1 MCKYVLGQAGAVL
14 GQVGAVV
21 VVALALT
28 AQPAW
33 AVEIPVPPNHQRAV
47 KRLAV
52 DIEPVKAKRGETIV
66 WRLTVELHNG
76 YWTYP
81 TSQQDPNAESLVSR
95 FTFTPSKRDKN
106 PPTIWVVPMGEP
118 TSTGNAKTKPYP
130 EEMVRSLTYLH
141 GTAQFEQ
148 KLLIKPD
155 APLGKLRVTPLRS
168 FVQYCNEE
176 NCFPINVDF
185 AAEVEVIEGQATP
198 APVPSPSAKEPTTPA
213 NSASLP
219 PELIESLRKLA
230 ASASAAAG
238 APGHGKGESVTAKK
252 ASPERDF
259 EADLQWIAQQL
270 QVTDEQRTT
279 AVSTTNFFGFILTAI
294 FWGFISLVTPCVF
307 PMIPITVSVFL
318 KQAEKKGS
326 SPVKLAL
333 TYCLTIIIVLGLSA
347 VALLSLF
354 RELSVNPIMN
364 IVLGGVFIFFALS
377 LLGMYEITLPSV
389 LTRFTGA
396 REGKGGLVGTI
407 FMALTFSIISFS
419 CVAPFLG
426 GFGGLAASG
435 QFSTAELIA
444 GGLAF
449 AAAFASPFF
458 VLAIF
463 PSLIKKLPKSGD
475 WLNHV
480 KVVMGFLELAAAFKF
495 LRTAELRLVP
505 TPLIFTYDVCLVAW
519 IALAIFCGLYLLNV
533 YRLHHE
539 EPTDHISPMRM
550 LIGCT
555 FVGLAIYLTPALFT
569 RGESGERQRPSGIV
583 YAWVDSFLL
592 PEPGPSDSRW
602 GTDLKAAVIESR
614 QKLEQTGKRQFIFV
628 DFTGV
633 TCTNCKL
640 NEHNVFPRPEIQ
652 EAFAVYSLVQLYT
665 DEVPE
670 KFYTTPPSRDV
681 REDEARAN
689 LNFQKAQFGDEKLPL
704 YAVLEVTRD
713 QIITRSVY
721 TEGKIN
727 DEAAFIEFLRAPLR
741 EAGLLSAR

>member
-1 MCKYVLGQAGAVL
+1 MCRYAL
-14 GQVGAVV
+14 GQVGVV
-21 VVALALT
+21 VVALGLLVA
-28 AQPAW
+28 PAG
-33 AVEIPVPPNHQRAV
+33 AVEIPVPPNYQRAV
-47 KRLAV
+47 KRLAAEV
-52 DIEPVKAKRGETIV
+52 EPAKAKRGEVIV
-66 WRLTVELHNG
+66 WRLTVELHPG

-81 TSQQDPNAESLVSR
+81 TTQSDPNADSLVSR
-95 FTFTPSKRDKN
+95 FSFTPSKRDKN
-106 PPTIWVVPMGEP
+106 PPPVWVVPIGEP

-130 EEMVRSLTYLH
+130 EEMVQSLTYYP
-141 GTAQFEQ
+141 GFAQFEQ
-148 KLLIKPD
+148 RLQIKPD
-155 APLGKLRVTPLRS
+155 APLGQLRVAPLRA

-176 NCFPINVDF
+176 NCFPINLEF
-185 AAEVEVIEGQATP
+185 AAPVEVIDGPATPTP
-198 APVPSPSAKEPTTPA
+198 APNPVPPAKDPATPSG
-213 NSASLP
+213 SASLP

-230 ASASAAAG
+230 AAAG
-238 APGHGKGESVTAKK
+238 QAHAKAEPATAKK

-259 EADLQWIAQQL
+259 EADLDWVAQQL

-294 FWGFISLVTPCVF
+294 FWGLISLVTPCVF

-318 KQAEKKGS
+318 KQAEKKSS

-333 TYCLTIIIVLGLSA
+333 TYCLTIIVVLGLSA

-364 IVLGGVFIFFALS
+364 IVLGGVFVFFALS

-389 LTRFTGA
+389 LTRFTGT
-396 REGKGGLVGTI
+396 REGKGGLVGTV

-435 QFSTAELIA
+435 QFSTLELIA
-444 GGLAF
+444 GGIAF

-495 LRTAELRLVP
+495 LRTAELRLLP
-505 TPLIFTYDVCLVAW
+505 TPMIFTYDVCLVAW

-539 EPTDHISPMRM
+539 EPTDHISPIRM
-550 LIGCT
+550 LIGCA
-555 FVGLAIYLTPALFT
+555 FVGLAIYLTPALFS

-592 PEPGPSDSRW
+592 PEPGPSDTRW
-602 GTDLKAAVIESR
+602 GIDLKAAVVEAR

-640 NEHNVFPRPEIQ
+640 NEHTVFPRPEIQ
-652 EAFAVYSLVQLYT
+652 EAFAAYSLVQLYT

-689 LNFQKAQFGDEKLPL
+689 LKFQKAQFGDEKLPL
-704 YAVLEVTRD
+704 YAVLEVTRE
-713 QIITRSVY
+713 QVITRGVY
-721 TEGKIN
+721 SEGKIN

-741 EAGLLSAR
+741 EAGLLPTR